1 MDEQYEKSRYS
12 DILYHLLPKLEGE
25 ARFNLANILDRYA
38 LEVIINAYLQEKCYR
53 ISQDS
58 IYVDSSNILI
68 DFTRD
73 NDGKRV
79 YHFRRAMYGT
89 GSCTT
94 DGTGITTT
102 HLLDD
107 LGIIEIDNNFIL
119 KLITMFIP
127 GFNIANEDN
136 RNMKFMLSIERY
148 IDSES
153 DNAFRTLRM
162 CHDVHCFAFAKLKT
176 IYNIERLSRKDKE
189 DGKEE
194 ESKIRVVKN
203 RPY

>member
-1 MDEQYEKSRYS
+1 MDEQYERDRYS
-12 DILYHLLPKLEGE
+12 DILYHLLPKLERE
-25 ARFNLANILDRYA
+25 TRFNLANVLDRYA
-38 LEVIINAYLQEKCYR
+38 LEVIINTYLKEKCYR

-58 IYVDSSNILI
+58 IYVDSRNILI

-79 YHFRRAMYGT
+79 YHFKRARYGT
-89 GSCTT
+89 GSATT
-94 DGTGITTT
+94 DGIGITTT
-102 HLLDD
+102 HLLED

-119 KLITMFIP
+119 RLITMFKP
-127 GFNIANEDN
+127 DFNIADEDN
-136 RNMKFMLSIERY
+136 RNMKFMLSVERY

-176 IYNIERLSRKDKE
+176 IYNIERLSKGQT

-194 ESKIRVVKN
+194 ETKVRVVKN
-203 RPY
+203 RP

>member
-1 MDEQYEKSRYS
+1 MDEQYEKSRYG
-12 DILYHLLPKLEGE
+12 DILYHLLPKLERE

-38 LEVIINAYLQEKCYR
+38 LEVIINTYLKEKCYR

-79 YHFRRAMYGT
+79 YHFKRAKHET
-89 GSCTT
+89 GSAAI
-94 DGTGITTT
+94 DGICMTTT
-102 HLLDD
+102 HLLED

-119 KLITMFIP
+119 RLITMFIP
-127 GFNIANEDN
+127 DFNVADEDN

-148 IDSES
+148 IDSVS

-176 IYNIERLSRKDKE
+176 IYNIERLSRKDE
-189 DGKEE
+189 QDGKEKE
-194 ESKIRVVKN
+194 TKIRVVKN

>member
-1 MDEQYEKSRYS
+1 MDEQYEKDRYS
-12 DILYHLLPKLEGE
+12 DILYHLLPKLERE

-38 LEVIINAYLQEKCYR
+38 LEVIINTYLKEKCYR

-79 YHFRRAMYGT
+79 YHFKSAKHSSGT
-89 GSCTT
+89 LEPGSTMS
-94 DGTGITTT
+94 TT

-119 KLITMFIP
+119 RLITMFIP
-127 GFNIANEDN
+127 DFNIANEDN
-136 RNMKFMLSIERY
+136 RNMKFMLSVERY

-194 ESKIRVVKN
+194 ETKIRVVKN